1 VSGNRGGHDLL
12 RGVRLVLFDLDGT
25 LVHSLPDLALSI
37 DQMLVGLEMPA
48 CGEAA
53 VSTWLG
59 DGIDTLVE
67 RALLNGSGG
76 EPDAALFD
84 RARQLFMQ
92 RYSTNNGRLSRPYAG
107 TRPLLAVLR
116 AADLQLGCVTNKS
129 QVFTGALLQQLDLA
143 SSFDCVISGD
153 QVSHKKPHPEPLLVA
168 CRQTDVPVSAALLV
182 GDSGNDVRAARA
194 AGMPVVCVSYGYNRG
209 EDIRSAQPD
218 VVVDDLSEVAAL
230 LGFS

>member
-1 VSGNRGGHDLL
+1 VSVGHEPL

-37 DQMLVGLEMPA
+37 DQMLIELEMPA

-53 VSTWLG
+53 VCTWLG

-67 RALLNGSGG
+67 RALLNARGA

-84 RARQLFMQ
+84 RARRVFAQHY
-92 RYSTNNGRLSRPYAG
+92 RCNNGRLSQPYAG
-107 TRPLLAVLR
+107 TRPLLNVLR
-116 AADLQLGCVTNKS
+116 AADFKLGCVTNKS
-129 QVFTGALLQQLDLA
+129 QAFTRPLLQQLELL

-153 QVSHKKPHPEPLLVA
+153 QVTHKKPHPEPLLVA
-168 CRQTDVPVSAALLV
+168 CRQIRVPVSAAILV

-209 EDIRSAQPD
+209 EDIRSARPD
-218 VVVDDLSEVAAL
+218 AVVDDLSEVAAL
-230 LGFS
+230 LGVS